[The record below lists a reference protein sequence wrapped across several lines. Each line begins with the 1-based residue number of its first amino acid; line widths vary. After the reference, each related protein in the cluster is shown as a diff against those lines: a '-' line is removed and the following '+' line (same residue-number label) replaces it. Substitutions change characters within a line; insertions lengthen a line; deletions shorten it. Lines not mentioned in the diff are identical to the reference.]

1 MSAQEELSERKEE
14 KTPSPRVNNRAAKTF
29 RLISEEGK
37 YKKKTVMS
45 HSTTATGI
53 CAAGRASSEKPHN
66 ELQSKAA

>member
-37 YKKKTVMS
+37 YKKKNSDEKDAIGQRSQGACPSSGIDTV
-45 HSTTATGI
+45 
-53 CAAGRASSEKPHN
+53 
-66 ELQSKAA
+66 